1 MVVGFSPQFSFAG
14 KVVGALAIGQLV
26 TNSSRQ
32 MEPSTSRKTKVMV
45 LHELRSPLHGI
56 IGLANTLSQEPGPI
70 QKPTLAMIGWSAER
84 VLDLATNMMDYWNL
98 AEEPV
103 RSAKRKDEVL
113 DLAALAK
120 DVVTKSESF
129 KDKRGKPLKRDKVNL
144 KTDLEHVT
152 ISADSPAV
160 QQMLSQIVTNALK
173 FTAEGEVC
181 LSVREDPQND
191 SAIISVRDTG
201 IGIKPES
208 VQGMLDAFQ
217 QEDSSESRKYDG
229 IGLGLAIV
237 REVVRI
243 HSGRCEIKP
252 SGSKGTVVTVTLP
265 RSQRESAGQGE
276 ADASAKIIVPAPGMK
291 PRGAPSCWLGPSAQ
305 IGIQVVPKQTL
316 NLNAGSRTA
325 TSLPSLKEG
334 LPMQYFE
341 DDDDNLIMSVDD
353 DFVNQEVMRSI
364 LEPCGF
370 KVVACMNG
378 SECLEYLDGN
388 NPRPRLMLLD
398 LMMPGL
404 SGFDVLQALQK
415 KCSLQEFPVV
425 MVSAKN
431 QSSSVVKGYELGCT
445 DWIHKPFCRQE
456 LIARVKAGI
465 PNMEVLTE
473 SLAPVFQEFEAL
485 SAKCFGKGLSP
496 RLSCH
501 AYCDVNTHRCKATIL
516 AMLTL
521 WLEMWDKLLLL
532 AQKMLDITHKASMCI
547 SIGLHTETS
556 VPAILTG
563 NRQYPNSSFFSNTL
577 QKAKLLCDVA
587 AENRII
593 LSRSARCRLSADV
606 EAELQQSGLRL
617 LLGSSDSQTGE
628 FYYVARSMELH
639 PQPLKEAGALAEQ
652 PQAASPND
660 EDANLRKKQMAV
672 QELQE
677 DLLQTRN
684 GLTIMQQQLT
694 VAEEQMMQAKAES
707 QSLRVQLQ
715 ARQSTAQP
723 EVQPEV
729 KPANSSA
736 SLLFLQWQNA
746 HLQAEI
752 RHYQSALSNTKAELQ
767 MQIMAGQ
774 LLESKHSL
782 LQARVEHLELD
793 LAFKAAYGGQEEGS
807 DWPSAGVGTSQVS
820 GPSPFKEF
828 KDTNLVLGSL
838 LSGQLA
844 GPNAGANSASFPTA
858 AGTGPMT
865 IFSTA
870 GGIGST
876 HGGINATLG
885 SLGRQGTGG

>member
-1 MVVGFSPQFSFAG
+1 
-14 KVVGALAIGQLV
+14 
-26 TNSSRQ
+26 
-32 MEPSTSRKTKVMV
+32 
-45 LHELRSPLHGI
+45 
-56 IGLANTLSQEPGPI
+56 
-70 QKPTLAMIGWSAER
+70 AER

-456 LIARVKAGI
+456 LIARVKARVSVSTSLSGYKLTALDKLDSKACAAVTA
-465 PNMEVLTE
+465 VLTE

-485 SAKCFGKGLSP
+485 SAKYDVLRTEMFGSSYVAVAMGTGDDT
-496 RLSCH
+496 RH
-501 AYCDVNTHRCKATIL
+501 A
-516 AMLTL
+516 
-521 WLEMWDKLLLL
+521 DKLLLL

-677 DLLQTRN
+677 ELLQTRN

-858 AGTGPMT
+858 AGTGSLNTLGSAWLPECSPPGPMT

>member
-1 MVVGFSPQFSFAG
+1 
-14 KVVGALAIGQLV
+14 
-26 TNSSRQ
+26 
-32 MEPSTSRKTKVMV
+32 
-45 LHELRSPLHGI
+45 
-56 IGLANTLSQEPGPI
+56 
-70 QKPTLAMIGWSAER
+70 AER

-456 LIARVKAGI
+456 LIARVKARVSVSTSLSGYKLTALDKLDSKACAAVTA
-465 PNMEVLTE
+465 VLTE

-485 SAKCFGKGLSP
+485 SAKYDVLRTEMFGSSYVAVAMGTGDDT
-496 RLSCH
+496 RH
-501 AYCDVNTHRCKATIL
+501 A
-516 AMLTL
+516 
-521 WLEMWDKLLLL
+521 DKLLLL

-677 DLLQTRN
+677 ELLQTRN

-858 AGTGPMT
+858 AGTGSLNTLGSAWLPECSPPGPMT

-876 HGGINATLG
+876 HGGLTAGN
-885 SLGRQGTGG
+885 SVSSQ

>member
-1 MVVGFSPQFSFAG
+1 
-14 KVVGALAIGQLV
+14 
-26 TNSSRQ
+26 
-32 MEPSTSRKTKVMV
+32 
-45 LHELRSPLHGI
+45 
-56 IGLANTLSQEPGPI
+56 
-70 QKPTLAMIGWSAER
+70 AER

-456 LIARVKAGI
+456 LIARVKARVSVSTSLSGYKLTALDKLDSKACAAVTA
-465 PNMEVLTE
+465 VLTE

-485 SAKCFGKGLSP
+485 SAKYDVLRTEMFGSSYVAVAMGTGDDT
-496 RLSCH
+496 RH
-501 AYCDVNTHRCKATIL
+501 A
-516 AMLTL
+516 
-521 WLEMWDKLLLL
+521 DKLLLL

-677 DLLQTRN
+677 ELLQTRN

>member
-1 MVVGFSPQFSFAG
+1 
-14 KVVGALAIGQLV
+14 
-26 TNSSRQ
+26 
-32 MEPSTSRKTKVMV
+32 
-45 LHELRSPLHGI
+45 
-56 IGLANTLSQEPGPI
+56 
-70 QKPTLAMIGWSAER
+70 AER

-456 LIARVKAGI
+456 LIARVKARVSVSTSLSGYKLTALDKLDSKACAAVTA
-465 PNMEVLTE
+465 VLTE

-485 SAKCFGKGLSP
+485 SAKYDVLRTEMFGSSYVAVAMGTGDDT
-496 RLSCH
+496 RH
-501 AYCDVNTHRCKATIL
+501 A
-516 AMLTL
+516 
-521 WLEMWDKLLLL
+521 DKLLLL

-677 DLLQTRN
+677 ELLQTRN

-828 KDTNLVLGSL
+828 KDNWLVQMRGRTAPPFRQQQ
-838 LSGQLA
+838 GQ
-844 GPNAGANSASFPTA
+844 G
-858 AGTGPMT
+858 
-865 IFSTA
+865 
-870 GGIGST
+870 
-876 HGGINATLG
+876 
-885 SLGRQGTGG
+885 Q

>member
-1 MVVGFSPQFSFAG
+1 
-14 KVVGALAIGQLV
+14 
-26 TNSSRQ
+26 
-32 MEPSTSRKTKVMV
+32 
-45 LHELRSPLHGI
+45 
-56 IGLANTLSQEPGPI
+56 
-70 QKPTLAMIGWSAER
+70 AER

-456 LIARVKAGI
+456 LIARVKSHLKMRDTLLSYKLTALDKLEAGI
-465 PNMEVLTE
+465 PNMEEATPGTTPQRTMEVL
-473 SLAPVFQEFEAL
+473 
-485 SAKCFGKGLSP
+485 
-496 RLSCH
+496 
-501 AYCDVNTHRCKATIL
+501 
-516 AMLTL
+516 
-521 WLEMWDKLLLL
+521 
-532 AQKMLDITHKASMCI
+532 
-547 SIGLHTETS
+547 
-556 VPAILTG
+556 
-563 NRQYPNSSFFSNTL
+563 
-577 QKAKLLCDVA
+577 
-587 AENRII
+587 
-593 LSRSARCRLSADV
+593 
-606 EAELQQSGLRL
+606 
-617 LLGSSDSQTGE
+617 
-628 FYYVARSMELH
+628 
-639 PQPLKEAGALAEQ
+639 
-652 PQAASPND
+652 
-660 EDANLRKKQMAV
+660 
-672 QELQE
+672 
-677 DLLQTRN
+677 
-684 GLTIMQQQLT
+684 
-694 VAEEQMMQAKAES
+694 
-707 QSLRVQLQ
+707 
-715 ARQSTAQP
+715 P
-723 EVQPEV
+723 EVERGLIEG
-729 KPANSSA
+729 PADT
-736 SLLFLQWQNA
+736 
-746 HLQAEI
+746 
-752 RHYQSALSNTKAELQ
+752 SALFAS
-767 MQIMAGQ
+767 
-774 LLESKHSL
+774 
-782 LQARVEHLELD
+782 V
-793 LAFKAAYGGQEEGS
+793 
-807 DWPSAGVGTSQVS
+807 V
-820 GPSPFKEF
+820 PF
-828 KDTNLVLGSL
+828 
-838 LSGQLA
+838 
-844 GPNAGANSASFPTA
+844 
-858 AGTGPMT
+858 
-865 IFSTA
+865 
-870 GGIGST
+870 
-876 HGGINATLG
+876 
-885 SLGRQGTGG
+885 

>member
-1 MVVGFSPQFSFAG
+1 
-14 KVVGALAIGQLV
+14 
-26 TNSSRQ
+26 
-32 MEPSTSRKTKVMV
+32 
-45 LHELRSPLHGI
+45 
-56 IGLANTLSQEPGPI
+56 
-70 QKPTLAMIGWSAER
+70 AER

-456 LIARVKAGI
+456 LIARVKARVSVSTSLSGYKLTALDKLDSKACAAVTA
-465 PNMEVLTE
+465 VLTE

-485 SAKCFGKGLSP
+485 SAKYDVLRTEMFGSSYVAVAMGTGDDT
-496 RLSCH
+496 RH
-501 AYCDVNTHRCKATIL
+501 A
-516 AMLTL
+516 
-521 WLEMWDKLLLL
+521 DKLLLL

-677 DLLQTRN
+677 ELLQTRN

-838 LSGQLA
+838 LSG
-844 GPNAGANSASFPTA
+844 
-858 AGTGPMT
+858 MV
-865 IFSTA
+865 
-870 GGIGST
+870 
-876 HGGINATLG
+876 
-885 SLGRQGTGG
+885 